1 MKQLKGKARED
12 FIKWYDKKYLELD
25 YNDFKNNR
33 TSSEQFG
40 VIQDFFDEMSID
52 INVYL
57 TVGGYRGCIEHII
70 SKEEGFTGVCKSRKK
85 ARKKAIKL
93 ASNYY
98 NELNK

>member
-12 FIKWYDKKYLELD
+12 FIKWIEIKYP
-25 YNDFKNNR
+25 DFEIGFLNHIEP
-33 TSSEQFG
+33 SFMFG

>member
-12 FIKWYDKKYLELD
+12 FIKWYNKKYSP
-25 YNDFKNNR
+25 DFGWWFLYVR
-33 TSSEQFG
+33 TPSEQFG

-52 INVYL
+52 IQTHLV
-57 TVGGYRGCIEHII
+57 VGGYSGCVENII
-70 SKEEGFTGVCKSRKK
+70 NEEGVFVGFCKSRKK